1 MSAYNQEKNSDNTIL
16 RYMIV
21 ALLAEL
27 KDKVYY
33 YNQIDEDTLKKISVP
48 FFYSITG
55 DGRFLMDNFLYDA
68 EANDKAIGDYETV
81 PRGIVQLTGISI
93 DSGNQ
98 TNKFA
103 RGEFVQEW
111 EGILKTFSLD
121 TNFLPLNLSFDCTV
135 VCSSNL
141 EMLKVTETLMSKLY
155 KNNLFQVDLGMMR
168 VQGNFSVPEDYTQN
182 RLFEFQL
189 NDKKEWSVT
198 FPIEVASFMP
208 VFESGILIPEVSLM
222 TTAAIKANPSATG
235 VGMFRAGSSSTTV
248 GGGDGK
254 LGIYFGGIFQKF
266 EVTQDNI
273 LKVQPTGASSNRGY
287 INPDLIQTDGPYLE
301 SQITSAPIV
310 PESLESLVYR
320 NATRVPNEDDTTLG
334 SVDN

>member
-1 MSAYNQEKNSDNTIL
+1 MSAYNQEYNKDNTIL

-33 YNQIDEDTLKKISVP
+33 YNQVDEDTLKKIPVP

-55 DGRFLMDNFLYDA
+55 DGRFLMDNFLFDA
-68 EANDKAIGDYETV
+68 EANGKAIGDYETV
-81 PRGIVQLTGISI
+81 PRGIIQLTGISI
-93 DSGNQ
+93 DSGSQ

-103 RGEFVQEW
+103 RGEFVSEW
-111 EGILKTFSLD
+111 DGILKTFSLE
-121 TNFLPLNLSFDCTV
+121 TNFLPLKISFDCTV

-141 EMLKVTETLMSKLY
+141 EMLKVTESLMSKLY

-168 VQGNFSVPEDYTQN
+168 VQGSFAVPEDYSQN

-208 VFESGILIPEVSLM
+208 VFESGILIPEVQFM
-222 TTAAIKANPSATG
+222 TKAAIKANPTAQG
-235 VGMFRAGSSSTTV
+235 VGLLRSGV
-248 GGGDGK
+248 NNE
-254 LGIYFGGIFQKF
+254 LGIYFGGVYQRF
-266 EVTQDNI
+266 ETTQES
-273 LKVQPTGASSNRGY
+273 LLRAQVGGSFSNKGY
-287 INPDLIQTDGPYLE
+287 INPDTIQTGGPYLV
-301 SQITSAPIV
+301 SQLTSAPIV
-310 PESLESLVYR
+310 PESLDSLEFR
-320 NATRVPNEDDTTLG
+320 NATAKPTIEESGLG
-334 SVDN
+334 SVNT

>member
-1 MSAYNQEKNSDNTIL
+1 MSAYNQEFNKDNTIL
-16 RYMIV
+16 RYIIV

-33 YNQIDEDTLKKISVP
+33 YNQIDEDTLKKIPIP

-55 DGRFLMDNFLYDA
+55 DGRFLMDNFLWGA
-68 EANDKAIGDYETV
+68 EEAGKAIGDYESV
-81 PRGIVQLTGISI
+81 PRGIIQLTGISI

-111 EGILKTFSLD
+111 EGILKTFSME
-121 TNFLPLNLSFDCTV
+121 TNFLPLNMSFDCTV

-141 EMLKVTETLMSKLY
+141 EMLKVTESLMSKIY
-155 KNNLFQVDLGMMR
+155 KNTLFQVDLGMMR
-168 VQGNFSVPEDYTQN
+168 VQASFAVPEDYQQN

-198 FPIEVASFMP
+198 FPIEVSSFMP

-222 TTAAIKANPSATG
+222 TKAAIKANPTASG
-235 VGMFRAGSSSTTV
+235 VGMLRSGP
-248 GGGDGK
+248 DNE
-254 LGIYFGGIFQKF
+254 LGIYFGGVFQKLL
-266 EVTQDNI
+266 VTQEDI
-273 LKVQPTGASSNRGY
+273 AKLQPSGTFSNKGY
-287 INPDLIQTDGPYLE
+287 INPDTVQTGGPYSETELN
-301 SQITSAPIV
+301 TTPGV
-310 PESLESLVYR
+310 PEPPESRKYR
-320 NATRVPNEDDTTLG
+320 NADAEPKVDESGLG
-334 SVDN
+334 SVDDGFGV

>member
-1 MSAYNQEKNSDNTIL
+1 MSAYNQEKNKDNTIL

-33 YNQIDEDTLKKISVP
+33 YNQIDDDTLQKIPVP

-68 EANDKAIGDYETV
+68 ESNSKAIGDYETV
-81 PRGIVQLTGISI
+81 PRGIVNLTGISI

-111 EGILKTFSLD
+111 EGILKTFSLE

-168 VQGNFSVPEDYTQN
+168 VQANFAVPEDYTQS

-189 NDKKEWSVT
+189 NEKKEWSVT

-208 VFESGILIPEVSLM
+208 VFEGGILIPEVSLM
-222 TTAAIKANPSATG
+222 TKSAIKDNPTAQG
-235 VGMFRAGSSSTTV
+235 VGMLRAGS
-248 GGGDGK
+248 GNE

-266 EVTQDNI
+266 EMTQESL
-273 LKVQPTGASSNRGY
+273 LKVQASGTFSNKGY
-287 INPDLIQTDGPYLE
+287 INPDSIQTGGSYSE
-301 SQITSAPIV
+301 STISSAPIV
-310 PESLESLVYR
+310 PESLESLKYR
-320 NATRVPNEDDTTLG
+320 NAPKVSSEDDTTLG
-334 SVDN
+334 SVDD

>member
-1 MSAYNQEKNSDNTIL
+1 MSAYNQEFNKDNTIL
-16 RYMIV
+16 RYIIV

-33 YNQIDEDTLKKISVP
+33 YNQIDEDTLKKIPVP

-68 EANDKAIGDYETV
+68 EAKGKAIGDYETV
-81 PRGIVQLTGISI
+81 PRGIIQLTGISI

-98 TNKFA
+98 TNKFT

-111 EGILKTFSLD
+111 EGILKTFSLE
-121 TNFLPLNLSFDCTV
+121 TNFLPLNMSFDCTV

-141 EMLKVTETLMSKLY
+141 EMLKVTESLMSKIY
-155 KNNLFQVDLGMMR
+155 KNTLFQVDLGMMR
-168 VQGNFSVPEDYTQN
+168 VQASFSVPEDYTQN

-198 FPIEVASFMP
+198 FPIEVSSFMP

-222 TTAAIKANPSATG
+222 TREAIKSNPTAAG
-235 VGMFRAGSSSTTV
+235 VGMLRSGPNNE
-248 GGGDGK
+248 
-254 LGIYFGGIFQKF
+254 LGIYFGGLFQKF
-266 EVTQDNI
+266 EITQESL
-273 LKVQPTGASSNRGY
+273 LKVQPTGTFSNKGY
-287 INPDLIQTDGPYLE
+287 INPDSIQTGGPYLE
-301 SQITSAPIV
+301 SSITSALPIV
-310 PESLESLVYR
+310 PESLDSLKYR
-320 NATRVPNEDDTTLG
+320 NANAIPKVDESGLG
-334 SVDN
+334 SVDDGFGK

>member
-1 MSAYNQEKNSDNTIL
+1 MSAYNQEYNKDNTIL

-33 YNQIDEDTLKKISVP
+33 YNQVDEDTLKKIPVP

-55 DGRFLMDNFLYDA
+55 DGRFLMDNFLFDA
-68 EANDKAIGDYETV
+68 EASSKAIGDYETV
-81 PRGIVQLTGISI
+81 PRGIIQLTGISI

-103 RGEFVQEW
+103 RGEFVSEW
-111 EGILKTFSLD
+111 DGILKTFSLE
-121 TNFLPLNLSFDCTV
+121 TNFLPLKISFDCTV

-141 EMLKVTETLMSKLY
+141 EMLKVTESLMSKLY

-168 VQGNFSVPEDYTQN
+168 VQGSFAVPEDYSQN

-208 VFESGILIPEVSLM
+208 VFESGILIPEVQFM
-222 TTAAIKANPSATG
+222 TKAAIKANPTAQG
-235 VGMFRAGSSSTTV
+235 VGLLRSGV
-248 GGGDGK
+248 NNE
-254 LGIYFGGIFQKF
+254 LGIYFGGVYQRF
-266 EVTQDNI
+266 ETTQES
-273 LKVQPTGASSNRGY
+273 LLRAQVGGSFSNKGY
-287 INPDLIQTDGPYLE
+287 INPDTIQTGGPYLV
-301 SQITSAPIV
+301 SQLTSAPIV
-310 PESLESLVYR
+310 PESLDSLEFR
-320 NATRVPNEDDTTLG
+320 NATAKPTIEESGLG
-334 SVDN
+334 SVNT

>member
-1 MSAYNQEKNSDNTIL
+1 MSAYNQEFNKDNTIL
-16 RYMIV
+16 RYIIV

-33 YNQIDEDTLKKISVP
+33 YNQIDEDTLKKIPVP

-68 EANDKAIGDYETV
+68 EAKGKAIGDYETV
-81 PRGIVQLTGISI
+81 PRGIIQLTGISI

-98 TNKFA
+98 TNKFT

-111 EGILKTFSLD
+111 EGILKTFSLE
-121 TNFLPLNLSFDCTV
+121 TNFLPLNMSFDCTV

-141 EMLKVTETLMSKLY
+141 EMLKVTESLMSKIY
-155 KNNLFQVDLGMMR
+155 KNTLFQVDLGMMR
-168 VQGNFSVPEDYTQN
+168 VQASFSVPEDYTQN

-198 FPIEVASFMP
+198 FPIEVSSFMP

-222 TTAAIKANPSATG
+222 TREAIKSNPTAAG
-235 VGMFRAGSSSTTV
+235 VGMLRSGV
-248 GGGDGK
+248 DNE
-254 LGIYFGGIFQKF
+254 LGIYFGGMFQKF
-266 EVTQDNI
+266 VITQESL
-273 LKVQPTGASSNRGY
+273 LKAQLGGTFSNKGY
-287 INPDLIQTDGPYLE
+287 INPDSIQTGGPYLE
-301 SQITSAPIV
+301 SSITSAPIV
-310 PESLESLVYR
+310 PESLDSLKYR
-320 NATRVPNEDDTTLG
+320 NANAIPKVDESGLG
-334 SVDN
+334 SVDDGFGK

>member
-1 MSAYNQEKNSDNTIL
+1 MSAYNQEYNKDNTIL

-33 YNQIDEDTLKKISVP
+33 YNQIDEDTLKKIPVP

-68 EANDKAIGDYETV
+68 EAKGKAIGDYETV
-81 PRGIVQLTGISI
+81 PRGIIQLTGISI

-111 EGILKTFSLD
+111 EGILKTFSLE
-121 TNFLPLNLSFDCTV
+121 TNFLPLNMSFDCTV

-141 EMLKVTETLMSKLY
+141 EMLKVTESLMSRLY
-155 KNNLFQVDLGMMR
+155 KNSLFQVDLGMMR
-168 VQGNFSVPEDYTQN
+168 VQANFAVPEDYSQN

-198 FPIEVASFMP
+198 FPIEVSSFMP
-208 VFESGILIPEVSLM
+208 VFENGILIPEVSLM
-222 TTAAIKANPSATG
+222 TKSAIKSNPTAQG
-235 VGMFRAGSSSTTV
+235 VGMLRSGV
-248 GGGDGK
+248 NNE
-254 LGIYFGGIFQKF
+254 LGIFFGGIFQKF
-266 EVTQDNI
+266 EITQESI
-273 LKVQPTGASSNRGY
+273 LKVQPSGTFGNKGY
-287 INPDLIQTDGPYLE
+287 INPDAIQTGGPFIQT
-301 SQITSAPIV
+301 SISSAPIT
-310 PESLESLVYR
+310 PESLESLNYR
-320 NATRVPNEDDTTLG
+320 NANAKPTIEESGLG
-334 SVDN
+334 SVVNP

>member
-1 MSAYNQEKNSDNTIL
+1 MSAYNQEFNKDNTIL
-16 RYMIV
+16 RYIIV

-33 YNQIDEDTLKKISVP
+33 YNQIDEDTLKKIPVP

-68 EANDKAIGDYETV
+68 EAKGKAIGDYETV
-81 PRGIVQLTGISI
+81 PRGIIQLTGISI

-98 TNKFA
+98 TNKFT

-111 EGILKTFSLD
+111 EGILKTFSLE
-121 TNFLPLNLSFDCTV
+121 TNFLPLNMSFDCTV

-141 EMLKVTETLMSKLY
+141 EMLKVTESLMSKIY
-155 KNNLFQVDLGMMR
+155 KNTLFQVDLGMMR
-168 VQGNFSVPEDYTQN
+168 VQASFSVPEDYTQN

-198 FPIEVASFMP
+198 FPIEVSSFMP

-222 TTAAIKANPSATG
+222 TREAIKSNPTAQG
-235 VGMFRAGSSSTTV
+235 VGMLRSGPNNE
-248 GGGDGK
+248 
-254 LGIYFGGIFQKF
+254 LGIYFGGLFQKF
-266 EVTQDNI
+266 EITQESL
-273 LKVQPTGASSNRGY
+273 LKVQPTGTFSNKGY
-287 INPDLIQTDGPYLE
+287 INPDSIQTGGPYLE
-301 SQITSAPIV
+301 SSITSAPIV
-310 PESLESLVYR
+310 PESLDSLKYR
-320 NATRVPNEDDTTLG
+320 NANAIPKVDESGLG
-334 SVDN
+334 SVDDGFGK

>member
-1 MSAYNQEKNSDNTIL
+1 MSAYNQEKNADNTIL

-33 YNQIDEDTLKKISVP
+33 YNQIDEDTLKKIAVP

-68 EANDKAIGDYETV
+68 EAEGKAIGNYESV
-81 PRGIVQLTGISI
+81 PRGILQLTGISI

-111 EGILKTFSLD
+111 EGILKTFSLE
-121 TNFLPLNLSFDCTV
+121 TNFLPLKITFDCTV

-141 EMLKVTETLMSKLY
+141 EMLKVTESLMSKLY

-168 VQGNFSVPEDYTQN
+168 VQASFAVSEDYTQN

-198 FPIEVASFMP
+198 FPIDVSSFMP
-208 VFESGILIPEVSLM
+208 VFEQGILIPEVSLM
-222 TTAAIKANPSATG
+222 TKAAIKANPTAQG
-235 VGMFRAGSSSTTV
+235 VGMLRSGA
-248 GGGDGK
+248 DNE
-254 LGIYFGGIFQKF
+254 LGIYFGGMFQKF
-266 EVTQDNI
+266 EITQESL
-273 LKVQPTGASSNRGY
+273 LKAQPNGTFSNQGY
-287 INPDLIQTDGPYLE
+287 INPDAIQTGGPYVE

-310 PESLESLVYR
+310 PESLESLNYR
-320 NATRVPNEDDTTLG
+320 NAPIVPKEDDTTLG
-334 SVDN
+334 TVDN

>member
-1 MSAYNQEKNSDNTIL
+1 MSAYNQEFNKDNTIL
-16 RYMIV
+16 RYIIV

-33 YNQIDEDTLKKISVP
+33 YNQVDEDTLKKIPVP

-68 EANDKAIGDYETV
+68 EAKGKAIGDYEVV
-81 PRGIVQLTGISI
+81 PRGIIQLTGISI

-111 EGILKTFSLD
+111 EGILKTFSME
-121 TNFLPLNLSFDCTV
+121 TNFLPLNMTFDCTV

-141 EMLKVTETLMSKLY
+141 EMLKVTESLMSKLY
-155 KNNLFQVDLGMMR
+155 KNTLFQIDLGMMR
-168 VQGNFSVPEDYTQN
+168 VAGTFSVPEDYTQN

-208 VFESGILIPEVSLM
+208 VFEQGILIPEISLM
-222 TTAAIKANPSATG
+222 TKSAIKANPTASG
-235 VGMFRAGSSSTTV
+235 VGMLRAGI
-248 GGGDGK
+248 DNE

-266 EVTQDNI
+266 NFTEESL
-273 LKVQPTGASSNRGY
+273 LKIQPSGTYSNTGY
-287 INPDLIQTDGPYLE
+287 INPDAIQTGGPYME
-301 SQITSAPIV
+301 SSITSAPIV
-310 PESLESLVYR
+310 PESLDSLNYR
-320 NATRVPNEDDTTLG
+320 NAKAEPKVDESGLG
-334 SVDN
+334 SVNDGFNG

>member
-1 MSAYNQEKNSDNTIL
+1 MSAYNQEFNKDNTIL
-16 RYMIV
+16 RYIIV

-33 YNQIDEDTLKKISVP
+33 YNQIDEDTLKKIPVP

-55 DGRFLMDNFLYDA
+55 DGRFLMDNFLFDA
-68 EANDKAIGDYETV
+68 EATGKAIGDYEVV
-81 PRGIVQLTGISI
+81 PRGIIQLTGISI

-111 EGILKTFSLD
+111 EGILKTFSME
-121 TNFLPLNLSFDCTV
+121 TNFLPLTMTFDCTV

-141 EMLKVTETLMSKLY
+141 EMLKVTESLMSKIY
-155 KNNLFQVDLGMMR
+155 KNTLFQIDLGMMR
-168 VQGNFSVPEDYTQN
+168 VSGTFAVPEDYTQN

-208 VFESGILIPEVSLM
+208 VFEQGILIPELSLM
-222 TTAAIKANPSATG
+222 TKSAIKANPTAQG
-235 VGMFRAGSSSTTV
+235 VGMLRSGV
-248 GGGDGK
+248 NNE

-266 EVTQDNI
+266 EYTEDSI
-273 LKVQPTGASSNRGY
+273 LKVQPTGTYSNKGY
-287 INPDLIQTDGPYLE
+287 INPDAIQTGGPYLD
-301 SQITSAPIV
+301 SSITSAPIV
-310 PESLESLVYR
+310 PESLKSLNYR
-320 NATRVPNEDDTTLG
+320 NAKAEPDVEESGLG
-334 SVDN
+334 SVDSGFDR

>member
-1 MSAYNQEKNSDNTIL
+1 MSAYNQEFNKDNTIL
-16 RYMIV
+16 RYIIV

-33 YNQIDEDTLKKISVP
+33 YNQIDEDNLKKIPVP

-68 EANDKAIGDYETV
+68 EAKGKAIGDYEVV
-81 PRGIVQLTGISI
+81 PRGIIQLTGISI

-103 RGEFVQEW
+103 RSEFVQEW
-111 EGILKTFSLD
+111 EGILKTFSLE
-121 TNFLPLNLSFDCTV
+121 TNFLPLNMSFDCTV

-141 EMLKVTETLMSKLY
+141 EMLKVTESLMSKLY
-155 KNNLFQVDLGMMR
+155 KNTLFQIDLGMMR
-168 VQGNFSVPEDYTQN
+168 VAGTFAVPEDYAQN

-208 VFESGILIPEVSLM
+208 VFEGGTLVPEISLM
-222 TTAAIKANPSATG
+222 TKSAIKANPNAQG
-235 VGMFRAGSSSTTV
+235 VGMLRSGSNNE
-248 GGGDGK
+248 
-254 LGIYFGGIFQKF
+254 LGIFFGGIFQKF
-266 EVTQDNI
+266 EITNESL
-273 LKVQPTGASSNRGY
+273 LKAQPTGSMSNKGY
-287 INPDLIQTDGPYLE
+287 INPDSIQTGGAYME
-301 SQITSAPIV
+301 SSITSAPII
-310 PESLESLVYR
+310 PESLESLNFR
-320 NATRVPNEDDTTLG
+320 NAKAEPKVDESGLG
-334 SVDN
+334 SVDDGFGK

>member
-1 MSAYNQEKNSDNTIL
+1 MSAYNQEYNRDNTIL

-33 YNQIDEDTLKKISVP
+33 YNQIDEDTLKKIPVP

-55 DGRFLMDNFLYDA
+55 DGRFLMDNFLFDA
-68 EANDKAIGDYETV
+68 EAKGKAIGDYETV
-81 PRGIVQLTGISI
+81 PRGIIQLTGISI

-111 EGILKTFSLD
+111 EGILKTFSLE
-121 TNFLPLNLSFDCTV
+121 TNFLPLNMSFDCTV

-141 EMLKVTETLMSKLY
+141 EMLKVTESLMSKVY
-155 KNNLFQVDLGMMR
+155 KNTLFQVDLGMMR
-168 VQGNFSVPEDYTQN
+168 VQASFAVPEDYTQN

-198 FPIEVASFMP
+198 FPIEVSSFMP

-222 TTAAIKANPSATG
+222 TKAAIKSNPTAAG
-235 VGMFRAGSSSTTV
+235 VGMLRS
-248 GGGDGK
+248 GK
-254 LGIYFGGIFQKF
+254 DNELGIYFGGIFQKF
-266 EVTQDNI
+266 EITQESL
-273 LKVQPTGASSNRGY
+273 LKANPTGTFSNKGY
-287 INPDLIQTDGPYLE
+287 INPDSIQTGGPYLE
-301 SQITSAPIV
+301 SSITSAPIV
-310 PESLESLVYR
+310 PESLDSLKYR
-320 NATRVPNEDDTTLG
+320 NANAIPKVEESGLG
-334 SVDN
+334 SVDDGFGK

>member
-1 MSAYNQEKNSDNTIL
+1 MSAYNQEYNKDNTIL

-33 YNQIDEDTLKKISVP
+33 YNQIDEDTLKKIPVP

-55 DGRFLMDNFLYDA
+55 DGRFLMDNFLFDA
-68 EANDKAIGDYETV
+68 EAKGKAIGDYETV
-81 PRGIVQLTGISI
+81 PRGIIQLTGISI

-103 RGEFVQEW
+103 RGEFVSEW
-111 EGILKTFSLD
+111 DGILKTFSLE
-121 TNFLPLNLSFDCTV
+121 TNFLPLKISFDCTV

-141 EMLKVTETLMSKLY
+141 EMLKVTESLMSKLY

-168 VQGNFSVPEDYTQN
+168 VQGSFAVPEDYSQN

-198 FPIEVASFMP
+198 FPIEVSSFMP
-208 VFESGILIPEVSLM
+208 VFENGILIPEVDFM
-222 TTAAIKANPSATG
+222 TKAAIKANPTAQG
-235 VGMFRAGSSSTTV
+235 VGMLRSGV
-248 GGGDGK
+248 NNE
-254 LGIYFGGIFQKF
+254 LGIYFGGVYQKF
-266 EVTQDNI
+266 ETTQES
-273 LKVQPTGASSNRGY
+273 LLRAQVSGSFSNKGY
-287 INPDLIQTDGPYLE
+287 INPDTIQTGGPYLV
-301 SQITSAPIV
+301 SQLTSAPIV
-310 PESLESLVYR
+310 PESLDSLEFR
-320 NATRVPNEDDTTLG
+320 NATAKPTTEESGLG
-334 SVDN
+334 SVNT

>member
-1 MSAYNQEKNSDNTIL
+1 MSVYNQEFNKDNTIL
-16 RYMIV
+16 RYIIV

-33 YNQIDEDTLKKISVP
+33 YNQIDEDTLKKIPIP

-55 DGRFLMDNFLYDA
+55 DGRFLMDNFLWGA
-68 EANDKAIGDYETV
+68 EEAGKAIGDYESV
-81 PRGIVQLTGISI
+81 PRGIIQLTGISI

-111 EGILKTFSLD
+111 EGILKTFSME
-121 TNFLPLNLSFDCTV
+121 TNFLPINMSFDCTV

-141 EMLKVTETLMSKLY
+141 EMLKVTESLMSKIY
-155 KNNLFQVDLGMMR
+155 KNTLFQIDLGMMR
-168 VQGNFSVPEDYTQN
+168 VAGTFAVPEDYAQN

-198 FPIEVASFMP
+198 FPIEVSSFMP
-208 VFESGILIPEVSLM
+208 VFEMGILIPEVSLM
-222 TTAAIKANPSATG
+222 TKSAIKANPTAQG
-235 VGMFRAGSSSTTV
+235 VGMLRSGTNNE
-248 GGGDGK
+248 

-266 EVTQDNI
+266 EYTEDSL
-273 LKVQPTGASSNRGY
+273 LKVQPGGTFSNQGY
-287 INPDLIQTDGPYLE
+287 INPDSIQTGPRYNE

-310 PESLESLVYR
+310 PESLESLNYR
-320 NATRVPNEDDTTLG
+320 NAKAKPKVDESGLG
-334 SVDN
+334 SVDSGFD

>member
-1 MSAYNQEKNSDNTIL
+1 MSAYNQEFNKDNTIL
-16 RYMIV
+16 RYIIV

-33 YNQIDEDTLKKISVP
+33 YNQIDEDTLKKIPVP

-68 EANDKAIGDYETV
+68 EAKGKAIGDYEVV
-81 PRGIVQLTGISI
+81 PRGIIQLTGISI

-103 RGEFVQEW
+103 RSEFVQEW
-111 EGILKTFSLD
+111 EGILKTFSLE
-121 TNFLPLNLSFDCTV
+121 TNFLPLNMSFDCTV

-141 EMLKVTETLMSKLY
+141 EMLKVTESLMSKLY
-155 KNNLFQVDLGMMR
+155 KNTLFQIDLGMMR
-168 VQGNFSVPEDYTQN
+168 VAGTFAVPEDYAQN

-208 VFESGILIPEVSLM
+208 VFEGGTLVPEISLM
-222 TTAAIKANPSATG
+222 TKSAIKANPNAQG
-235 VGMFRAGSSSTTV
+235 VGMLRSGSNNE
-248 GGGDGK
+248 
-254 LGIYFGGIFQKF
+254 LGIFFGGIFQKF
-266 EVTQDNI
+266 EITNESL
-273 LKVQPTGASSNRGY
+273 LKAQPTGSMSNKGY
-287 INPDLIQTDGPYLE
+287 INPDSIQTGGAYME
-301 SQITSAPIV
+301 SSITSAPII
-310 PESLESLVYR
+310 PESLESLNFR
-320 NATRVPNEDDTTLG
+320 NAKAEPKVDESGLG
-334 SVDN
+334 SVDDGFGK

>member
-1 MSAYNQEKNSDNTIL
+1 MSTYNQEKNKDNTIL

-33 YNQIDEDTLKKISVP
+33 YNQIDNDTLKKIPVP

-68 EANDKAIGDYETV
+68 ESNGKAIGDYESV
-81 PRGIVQLTGISI
+81 PRGIIQLTGISI
-93 DSGNQ
+93 DSGSQ

-111 EGILKTFSLD
+111 EGILKTFSLE
-121 TNFLPLNLSFDCTV
+121 TNFLPLNLTFDCTV

-189 NDKKEWSVT
+189 NEKKEWSVT

-222 TTAAIKANPSATG
+222 TKSAIKANPTAQG
-235 VGMFRAGSSSTTV
+235 VGMLRAGT
-248 GGGDGK
+248 DNE

-266 EVTQDNI
+266 EITQDSL
-273 LKVQPTGASSNRGY
+273 LKVQPSGAFSNKGY
-287 INPDLIQTDGPYLE
+287 IDPDSVQTGGPYIE
-301 SQITSAPIV
+301 SQLTSAPIA
-310 PESLESLVYR
+310 PESLDSLKYR
-320 NATRVPNEDDTTLG
+320 NAETKPKTDGTELG
-334 SVDN
+334 TVNN

>member
-1 MSAYNQEKNSDNTIL
+1 MSAYNQEFNKDNTIL
-16 RYMIV
+16 RYIIV

-33 YNQIDEDTLKKISVP
+33 YNQIDEDTLKKIPIP

-55 DGRFLMDNFLYDA
+55 DGRFLMDNFLWGA
-68 EANDKAIGDYETV
+68 EEAGKAIGDYESV
-81 PRGIVQLTGISI
+81 PRGIIQLTGISI

-111 EGILKTFSLD
+111 EGILKTFSME
-121 TNFLPLNLSFDCTV
+121 TNFLPINMSFDCTV

-141 EMLKVTETLMSKLY
+141 EMLKVTESLMSKIY
-155 KNNLFQVDLGMMR
+155 KNTLFQIDLGMMR
-168 VQGNFSVPEDYTQN
+168 VAGTFAVPEDYAQN

-198 FPIEVASFMP
+198 FPIEVSSFMP
-208 VFESGILIPEVSLM
+208 VFEMGILIPEVSLM
-222 TTAAIKANPSATG
+222 TKSAIKANPTAQG
-235 VGMFRAGSSSTTV
+235 VGMLRSGTNNE
-248 GGGDGK
+248 

-266 EVTQDNI
+266 EYTEDSL
-273 LKVQPTGASSNRGY
+273 LKVQPGGTFSNQGY
-287 INPDLIQTDGPYLE
+287 INPDSIQTGPRYNE

-310 PESLESLVYR
+310 PESLESLNYR
-320 NATRVPNEDDTTLG
+320 NAKAKPKVDESGLG
-334 SVDN
+334 SVDSGFD

>member
-1 MSAYNQEKNSDNTIL
+1 MSAYNQEFNKDNTIL
-16 RYMIV
+16 RYIIV

-33 YNQIDEDTLKKISVP
+33 YNQIDEDTLKKIPVP

-68 EANDKAIGDYETV
+68 EAKGKAIGDYETV
-81 PRGIVQLTGISI
+81 PRGIIQLTGISI

-98 TNKFA
+98 TNKFT

-111 EGILKTFSLD
+111 EGILKTFSLE
-121 TNFLPLNLSFDCTV
+121 TNFLPLNMSFDCTV

-141 EMLKVTETLMSKLY
+141 EMLKVTESLMSKIY
-155 KNNLFQVDLGMMR
+155 KNTLFQVDLGMMR
-168 VQGNFSVPEDYTQN
+168 VQASFSVPEDYTQN

-198 FPIEVASFMP
+198 FPIEVSSFMP

-222 TTAAIKANPSATG
+222 TREAIKSNPTAQG
-235 VGMFRAGSSSTTV
+235 VGMLRSGPNNE
-248 GGGDGK
+248 
-254 LGIYFGGIFQKF
+254 LGIYFGGLFQKF
-266 EVTQDNI
+266 EITQESL
-273 LKVQPTGASSNRGY
+273 LKVQPTGTFSNKGY
-287 INPDLIQTDGPYLE
+287 INPDSIQTGGPYLE
-301 SQITSAPIV
+301 SSITSAPIV
-310 PESLESLVYR
+310 PESLDSLKYR
-320 NATRVPNEDDTTLG
+320 NANAIPK
-334 SVDN
+334 VD